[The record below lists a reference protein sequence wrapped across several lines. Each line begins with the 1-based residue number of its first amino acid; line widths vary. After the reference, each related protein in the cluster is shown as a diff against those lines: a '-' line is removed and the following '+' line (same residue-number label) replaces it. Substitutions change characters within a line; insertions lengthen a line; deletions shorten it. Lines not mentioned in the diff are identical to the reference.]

1 MQKTVSEM
9 RISDWSS
16 DVFSSDLAC
25 ARRRAIGFRAG
36 GAEGVS
42 VVIDP
47 PDRQRRENR
56 PPARIAG
63 TRRAEPVAR
72 SGAPRHGHDR
82 AAGAAA
88 YFADGRLRA
97 ADRAGGN
104 DADPGDESAGAVE
117 IGRAHV

>member
-25 ARRRAIGFRAG
+25 ARRRATGFRAG

-72 SGAPRHGHDR
+72 SGTPRHGQDR
-82 AAGAAA
+82 ADGAAA
-88 YFADGRLRA
+88 YFAAGRLRVPE
-97 ADRAGGN
+97 DRK
-104 DADPGDESAGAVE
+104 
-117 IGRAHV
+117 GRV